1 MSLWTQLFGESQR
14 EAWGRLAAELGTS
27 FEPPGLLKGS
37 AVRARLGGYDLVLD
51 NYTVST
57 GNSTQ
62 TYTRLRARFIN
73 PRRFQ
78 FCVHRASMFTGIA
91 KALGKQDLEIGVPD
105 FDRDFV
111 IQGNDETRVRALLAD
126 PALRAMI
133 AAQPRIKVQVAD
145 NEGLFGTSY
154 GESVDILE
162 FIEAGII
169 KDVQRLQGLFSLF
182 AVLLR
187 ALNADK
193 VSFLEVPP
201 AELPAVFLAAIDAVA
216 ESLGGDAERVQD
228 SVEARLPNP
237 LGLAGG
243 ARCVVQI
250 PRLPALASHFNFEA
264 ALPPG
269 PEAFR
274 AEKRGAIALGALK
287 TGDEHIDDKL
297 ALRGT
302 GFNRPAILR
311 PLRAM
316 ADAQPTVVVEGEQLL
331 VSAHELAAD
340 RAPALLGAALDLWQ
354 ELTRMRAGEGER

>member
-1 MSLWTQLFGESQR
+1 MSVWKQLFGESQR
-14 EAWGRLAAELGTS
+14 EAWGRLAAELGTT
-27 FEPPGLLKGS
+27 FEDPGLMKGS

-57 GNSTQ
+57 GNSSQ
-62 TYTRLRARFIN
+62 TYTRLRARFVN
-73 PRRFQ
+73 PRGFQ
-78 FCVHRASMFTGIA
+78 FCLHRASVFTNLA
-91 KALGKQDLEIGVPD
+91 KALGKQDLDIGVAD

-111 IQGNDETRVRALLAD
+111 IQGNDEARVRALLAD

-133 AAQPRIKVQVAD
+133 AAQPRIKVQVVD
-145 NEGLFGTSY
+145 NEGLFGASY

-162 FIEAGII
+162 FIEAGIL
-169 KDVQRLQGLFSLF
+169 KDVQRLKGLFSLF

-193 VSFLEVPP
+193 ASFLEVPP
-201 AELPAVFLAAIDAVA
+201 AELPAVFLAALDVVA

-250 PRLPALASHFNFEA
+250 PRLPSLASDFSFEG

-274 AEKRGAIALGALK
+274 ADKRGALTLGALK
-287 TGDEHIDDKL
+287 TGDELIDDKL
-297 ALRGT
+297 ALRGA
-302 GFNRPAILR
+302 GFQRPALLR

-316 ADAQPTVVVEGEQLL
+316 AAVQPTVEVEGELL
-331 VSAHELAAD
+331 RVRAADLPAD
-340 RAPALLGAALDLWQ
+340 RAPALFGAALDLWA
-354 ELTRMRAGEGER
+354 ELTRVRAGENR